1 MMNDE
6 KVDLSSLDPTMDQQ
20 RWDRLVGSI
29 ADRAWSARKRR
40 LTVPLQLVT
49 WARPVLAV
57 AACLALVPWGAS
69 LLRNGES
76 EQPSASQQDPAY
88 LLARWAA
95 EDEKPSPSEILRL
108 LGDSHE
114 DR

>member
-1 MMNDE
+1 MMKDD
-6 KVDLSSLDPTMDQQ
+6 KVDLSSLDPTVDEQ

-29 ADRAWSARKRR
+29 AHRAWSANKRR

-49 WARPVLAV
+49 WARPALAV

-69 LLRNGES
+69 LLQDDES
-76 EQPSASQQDPAY
+76 QQTVASQQDPAY
-88 LLARWAA
+88 VLARWAA
-95 EDEKPSPSEILRL
+95 EGEQPPPSEILQV
-108 LGDSHE
+108 LGDSHA